1 MKKTTLQDMRDIL
14 VDSKEGSDRHF
25 WGVVTR
31 QNRNASGDVTSYEVA
46 LGGDEGTMT
55 CRKLAGADVGDT
67 VMVTLTKTGMA
78 VVTGTVDGDKDAE
91 AAMTTAE
98 AAQGAVDTL
107 SETVDTLADDVDSIE
122 GLVGDGDETG
132 ITITTQYYLS
142 TSNTTQ
148 TGGTW
153 SDTLPTYVEGRYYWT
168 KTITTYADGSE
179 VESTPVLDVAA
190 QISAET
196 AAVATATDQHF
207 WSDSTGAYITNSNKN
222 LNSGYAMKA
231 TNAGLLQTYNGKNL
245 MALTGSGLS
254 LYGIVNN
261 ASQLMAAY
269 TSSGANLY
277 AGGSVAASFT
287 SSGTTIYSGSDIV
300 ASFGSDVTV
309 GKTGGYHIK
318 IDGSNGLYIRDSS
331 SRSVFR
337 MFGYGGAARM
347 SFTNIKMF
355 ASGASE
361 DSPTIDISSSGMYVL
376 GAINS
381 TGNINA
387 GGSLS
392 GSSLSITSGGTIKG
406 GATINGGAT
415 ITGGMS
421 ASGDVTVGKLYVST
435 PGTASSSTA
444 NCRIAT
450 GENNRIMFTGSS
462 SRRVKHD
469 IKPIGEKCLDPHKLY
484 DADVI
489 QFIYN
494 LDYLNDK
501 DERYNVPVIGFIAE
515 DLQKV
520 YPIAVDTE
528 NGKAVDWNYRYIIPP
543 MLALIQEQKKEI
555 DSIRKELADIKK
567 LIA

>member
-31 QNRNASGDVTSYEVA
+31 QNRTASGDVTSYEVA

-153 SDTLPTYVEGRYYWT
+153 SDTLPAYVAGRYYWT

-207 WSDSTGAYITNSNKN
+207 WSDSSGAYVTKSNKS
-222 LNSGYAMKA
+222 LTSGYAMKIT
-231 TNAGLLQTYNGKNL
+231 TNGLLQTYNNKNL
-245 MALTGSGLS
+245 MSLTSSGLS
-254 LYGIVNN
+254 LYQSDGSTLL
-261 ASQLMAAY
+261 ASY
-269 TSSGANLY
+269 SSGGAYMY
-277 AGGSVAASFT
+277 AGGSLGASVT
-287 SSGTTIYSGSDIV
+287 SSGMNIYSGSNLA
-300 ASFGSDVTV
+300 ASITSSGSTFYS
-309 GKTGGYHIK
+309 GGSAQTSISAYGIEIKTGYGLNAFSITK
-318 IDGSNGLYIRDSS
+318 GSTKLFSAGAYTNSSTYAEMTLGGFTLTEYSSYYQITADASIRITPSILINNGVSAYNIYCTSS
-331 SRSVFR
+331 
-337 MFGYGGAARM
+337 
-347 SFTNIKMF
+347 N
-355 ASGASE
+355 
-361 DSPTIDISSSGMYVL
+361 SSGDAVTADNGSIKNL
-376 GAINS
+376 WAVTNATS
-381 TGNINA
+381 AGNNMHMGTQGRIYMV
-387 GGSLS
+387 S
-392 GSSLSITSGGTIKG
+392 GSSKRWKNSIEDI
-406 GATINGGAT
+406 
-415 ITGGMS
+415 
-421 ASGDVTVGKLYVST
+421 
-435 PGTASSSTA
+435 
-444 NCRIAT
+444 
-450 GENNRIMFTGSS
+450 
-462 SRRVKHD
+462 HD
-469 IKPIGEKCLDPHKLY
+469 EALDPHRLY
-484 DADVI
+484 DIDVK
-489 QFIYN
+489 QFKFN
-494 LDYLNDK
+494 TDYIKDK
-501 DERYNVPVIGFIAE
+501 TDQRYDTLVPGFIAE
-515 DLQKV
+515 QIQEH
-520 YPIAVDTE
+520 YPVAVDVDMKTGE
-528 NGKAVDWNYRYIIPP
+528 VMDWNMKMVIPP